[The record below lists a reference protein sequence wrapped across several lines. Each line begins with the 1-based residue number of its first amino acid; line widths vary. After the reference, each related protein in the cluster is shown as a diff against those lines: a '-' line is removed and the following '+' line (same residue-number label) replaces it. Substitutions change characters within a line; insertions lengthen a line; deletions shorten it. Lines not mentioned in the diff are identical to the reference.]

1 MKFRSVAVWFTVNLS
16 LAAAPADAALIP
28 SADGL
33 TVYDTTLRVTW
44 LANAN
49 LAATEKFG
57 ISGISPDGTMNFST
71 ALLWVS
77 ALNALNGGSGYLGH
91 NHWTIPTTPLVDDT
105 CRATGPNGN
114 FGFGCT
120 GSAMGSL
127 YNLSLAMNYPDTAVS
142 IPNYITGPFT
152 NFQPYLYWSST
163 ANPDSSKGFRTFS
176 FSTGWQGSNV
186 NRHYMYVLPMIPGK
200 LPGTYYPTGV
210 NQLQI
215 SADGQT
221 VYDPNPAPGGTT
233 WLADANLAKSQ
244 KFGIT
249 GANGDGTL
257 LINPDGSMAND
268 TAQTLWIPAMN
279 AFDNGDGTFGW
290 LGQQSWQLPPTLNTD
305 PSCNIA
311 FACTGSP
318 MGQLFYNQLGLSQ
331 GTPVVPTPDLDVG
344 PFNNLQPY
352 LYWSCAVPDTN
363 PPCQAPPPAAGFEW
377 SFSFGNGFEGTDITA
392 NDLYV
397 MVYWPDEIFANDFEP

>member
-127 YNLSLAMNYPDTAVS
+127 YNLSLAMTYPDTAVS
-142 IPNYITGPFT
+142 IPPGHSPISSRICIGPAPQT
-152 NFQPYLYWSST
+152 PIV
-163 ANPDSSKGFRTFS
+163 PKDSARSPLARAGKAVT
-176 FSTGWQGSNV
+176 STG
-186 NRHYMYVLPMIPGK
+186 
-200 LPGTYYPTGV
+200 
-210 NQLQI
+210 
-215 SADGQT
+215 
-221 VYDPNPAPGGTT
+221 TT
-233 WLADANLAKSQ
+233 C
-244 KFGIT
+244 
-249 GANGDGTL
+249 
-257 LINPDGSMAND
+257 M
-268 TAQTLWIPAMN
+268 
-279 AFDNGDGTFGW
+279 
-290 LGQQSWQLPPTLNTD
+290 
-305 PSCNIA
+305 C
-311 FACTGSP
+311 CR
-318 MGQLFYNQLGLSQ
+318 
-331 GTPVVPTPDLDVG
+331 
-344 PFNNLQPY
+344 
-352 LYWSCAVPDTN
+352 
-363 PPCQAPPPAAGFEW
+363 
-377 SFSFGNGFEGTDITA
+377 
-392 NDLYV
+392 
-397 MVYWPDEIFANDFEP
+397 